1 MSLEFPIVTK
11 RTRFKFAIIAFF
23 TFIACAILKH
33 WLEGLDVQILII
45 GAVPTLAYIYAE
57 SKRPST

>member
-1 MSLEFPIVTK
+1 MSK

-23 TFIACAILKH
+23 TFIACAVLKH

-45 GAVPTLAYIYAE
+45 GAVPTLAYILGE
-57 SKRPST
+57 TFRPSA